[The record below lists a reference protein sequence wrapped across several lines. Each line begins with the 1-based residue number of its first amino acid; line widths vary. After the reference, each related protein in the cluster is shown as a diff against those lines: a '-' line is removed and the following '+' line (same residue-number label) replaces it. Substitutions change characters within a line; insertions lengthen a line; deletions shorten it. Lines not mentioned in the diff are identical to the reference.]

1 MLSPEF
7 KTAAN
12 KVATAC
18 GWNYYRAGH
27 IDVDQVRNY
36 IEDLAGGTKT
46 TWVVSAIMTQTTKQE
61 PHDPISKT
69 LRIHGIPVTRENW
82 IDVAWPDGAPVPWTD
97 EDEAEVPE
105 QLRNLR

>member
-36 IEDLAGGTKT
+36 IEDLAGGIKT
-46 TWVVSAIMTQTTKQE
+46 T
-61 PHDPISKT
+61 
-69 LRIHGIPVTRENW
+69 
-82 IDVAWPDGAPVPWTD
+82 
-97 EDEAEVPE
+97 
-105 QLRNLR
+105 